1 MRPPVK
7 KAALLVL
14 RAASH
19 ATTKSR
25 AMYVPRVRIIANG
38 DTVRECYAHNIILCA
53 SVKVRVSKSI
63 CFSMRLIIKYLAV
76 ACHSVGDALAVQC
89 CRYDTAGISRTLAR
103 REQTLDLWV
112 HK

>member
-1 MRPPVK
+1 M
-7 KAALLVL
+7 

-25 AMYVPRVRIIANG
+25 AMYVPRVIIIANG
-38 DTVRECYAHNIILCA
+38 DTVSECYAHKIVLCA
-53 SVKVRVSKSI
+53 SVKVCALV
-63 CFSMRLIIKYLAV
+63 CALVIKYLAV